1 MERMCVR
8 VKEAC
13 ELLSI
18 GRTSLY
24 KLDIPYS
31 KINGVRVYQIKDLEL
46 YLDSHK
52 VVKHSYKIG
61 GAV

>member
-13 ELLSI
+13 QLLSI

-46 YLDSHK
+46 YLNSHK
-52 VVKHSYKIG
+52 VVNHSYKLG